1 MIRDVLAAGARDVSE
16 AVEAAASAFAA
27 DAGGFSQMEI
37 VLCGWNE
44 DIESILQVENYSWV
58 LTTDPSERLQ
68 ANSLVHSRVGTLRPV
83 KDRRVTNGLADAR
96 RTVHPCKH
104 FADAVSMP
112 EAQRARTNTVSQPF
126 PFPNKEIKR
135 KLPLY
140 VVGNN
145 RSLMIE
151 PQICLRFGPGD
162 YTRRQQGVHGWRL
175 GCPDNSA

>member
-1 MIRDVLAAGARDVSE
+1 MCWPPVREMPARRWKLLSPLPPTLAASRRWRSCSAAERRYRIHSAGRELFVGAGDRSVG
-16 AVEAAASAFAA
+16 AAA
-27 DAGGFSQMEI
+27 G
-37 VLCGWNE
+37 VLF
-44 DIESILQVENYSWV
+44 
-58 LTTDPSERLQ
+58 
-68 ANSLVHSRVGTLRPV
+68 VHSRVGTPRPV

-112 EAQRARTNTVSQPF
+112 VAQRARTNTVSQPF
-126 PFPNKEIKR
+126 PFPNQEIKR

-162 YTRRQQGVHGWRL
+162 YTRRQQGAHGWRL

>member
-1 MIRDVLAAGARDVSE
+1 MCWLPVREMSARRWKLLRRSLPPTLAASRRWRSCS
-16 AVEAAASAFAA
+16 AAGTKIS
-27 DAGGFSQMEI
+27 S
-37 VLCGWNE
+37 V
-44 DIESILQVENYSWV
+44 LQVENYSWV
-58 LTTDPSERLQ
+58 LMTDRSERLQ
-68 ANSLVHSRVGTLRPV
+68 ANSSVHSRVGTLRPV
-83 KDRRVTNGLADAR
+83 KGRLVTNGLANAPA
-96 RTVHPCKH
+96 HGPCKH

-112 EAQRARTNTVSQPF
+112 VAQRARTNTVSQPF
-126 PFPNKEIKR
+126 PFSNQEIKR

-162 YTRRQQGVHGWRL
+162 YTRRQQGAHGWRL